1 MLVGM
6 TEPQMR
12 AADQDRERVVRQLGE
27 HLATGRLT
35 MPEFD
40 ERVTAAYD
48 AKTYGALDQLL
59 RDLPR
64 EELARPTPAAVS
76 TASTAQ
82 KRKKDAGAWASWIGA
97 SVIVLFIYLMTSLG
111 SGEAG
116 YFWPM
121 WVIGPWG
128 LLLAIGT
135 LSERANAPRPGP
147 SRG

>member
-1 MLVGM
+1 MHAVVM
-6 TEPQMR
+6 TDLEMR
-12 AADQDRERVVRQLGE
+12 AADQDRERVVRQLSE

-40 ERVTAAYD
+40 ERVSAAYE

-64 EELARPTPAAVS
+64 EELARPAAAAVAA
-76 TASTAQ
+76 TPRR
-82 KRKKDAGAWASWIGA
+82 KRNTGVWASWLGTT
-97 SVIVLFIYLMTSLG
+97 VIVLFIYLMTSIG

-135 LSERANAPRPGP
+135 LAERANAPRPT
-147 SRG
+147 RG

>member
-1 MLVGM
+1 M
-6 TEPQMR
+6 TDLEMR
-12 AADQDRERVVRQLGE
+12 AADQDRERVVRQLSE

-40 ERVTAAYD
+40 ERVSAAYE
-48 AKTYGALDQLL
+48 ARTYGALDQLL

-64 EELARPTPAAVS
+64 EELARPAAASVAA
-76 TASTAQ
+76 TAPRR
-82 KRKKDAGAWASWIGA
+82 KRDHGVWASWLA
-97 SVIVLFIYLMTSLG
+97 TSVIVLFIYLMTSLG

-135 LSERANAPRPGP
+135 AAERLNAPRPTQG
-147 SRG
+147 